1 MNHLVADMKRAMK
14 SYRIGLLLVALLSG
28 SVSASSQAGN
38 DFTRTIEGV
47 VVDKDDQPI
56 ADANV
61 CAWGT
66 AMAGILPCGQSKQD
80 GHFVID
86 VHARGTYKITAE
98 NPEQGYPQAIWG
110 FYGKRFAESPR
121 VIVGDTTF
129 VPPVTVKLGPNAGR
143 VIFRI
148 LDEANN
154 PLEKGSITVCRV
166 GEPLSC
172 WSKSTVFP
180 GGKYELLT
188 PDVPFTV
195 QFETWEAVGWVKR
208 MAFDESGVSVE
219 AMQVE
224 LGARKEITL
233 RLR

>member
-1 MNHLVADMKRAMK
+1 MNHLVADMKSAMK
-14 SYRIGLLLVALLSG
+14 SYRIGLLVIALLSG
-28 SVSASSQAGN
+28 SVSVSSQAGN

-86 VHARGTYKITAE
+86 VHGRGTYTITAE
-98 NPEQGYPQAIWG
+98 KPEQGYPQAIWG
-110 FYGKRFAESPR
+110 FYGKRFAEFQR
-121 VIVGDTTF
+121 VIVGDTVT
-129 VPPVTVKLGPNAGR
+129 VPPVIVKLGPKAGR

-148 LDEANN
+148 LDETNK
-154 PLEKGSITVCRV
+154 PLEQGSITVCRV
-166 GEPLSC
+166 GEPRSC
-172 WSKSTVFP
+172 WSKSAAFP

-195 QFETWEAVGWVKR
+195 QFETWEAVGWLKR
-208 MAFDESGVSVE
+208 TAFDESGVLLEVL
-219 AMQVE
+219 QLE
-224 LGARKEITL
+224 LGEVKEMTV